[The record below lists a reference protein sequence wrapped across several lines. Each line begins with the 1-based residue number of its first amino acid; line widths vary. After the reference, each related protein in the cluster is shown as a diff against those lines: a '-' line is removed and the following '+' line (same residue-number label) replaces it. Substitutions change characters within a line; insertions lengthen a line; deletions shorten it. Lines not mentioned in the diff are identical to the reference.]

1 MYQYGGAMIRPVY
14 RRIWSWIVMLVS
26 WAGIGAVV
34 LLLYLLMFWL
44 SLRVVEFLEVN
55 QVLP

>member
-1 MYQYGGAMIRPVY
+1 MIRPVY

>member
-1 MYQYGGAMIRPVY
+1 
-14 RRIWSWIVMLVS
+14 MLVS